1 MTFKDFDYIYSDKF
15 KGKIIL
21 TSFPG
26 LNGKGI
32 FEESLFFSQLDIF
45 EKNNCSSITSFVED
59 IEFQKLYNKK
69 FFVEKTY
76 KNNLKWYHL
85 PISDLSAPNLDF
97 KYKWE
102 TTKGLLKNEL
112 INGHNITAIQK
123 ALIKVVKNKPNVI
136 IANTVK
142 GKGVSFMENNNLWHY
157 KNPNL
162 DELNKS
168 LIEIKK
174 KYA

>member
-102 TTKGLLKNEL
+102 TTKVLLKNEL
-112 INGHNITAIQK
+112 INGHNIIFHCRG
-123 ALIKVVKNKPNVI
+123 
-136 IANTVK
+136 
-142 GKGVSFMENNNLWHY
+142 GKGRSGTVAAILLIDFGMD
-157 KNPNL
+157 KKGAI
-162 DELNKS
+162 ELVRSRRKGA
-168 LIEIKK
+168 IETKK
-174 KYA
+174 QEDFILSYRTHN